1 MRKWRI
7 GVGLAKGGFSVGNIE
22 KNDLKTRLNP

>member
-22 KNDLKTRLNP
+22 KNDLKNQA